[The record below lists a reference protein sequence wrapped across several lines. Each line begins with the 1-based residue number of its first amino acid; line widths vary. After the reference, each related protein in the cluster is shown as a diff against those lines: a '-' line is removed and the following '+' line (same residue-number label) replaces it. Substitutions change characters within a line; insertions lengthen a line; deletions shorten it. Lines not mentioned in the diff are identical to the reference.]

1 MSNDERRMMKN
12 MQFVNFR
19 MIAVLV
25 AFLCAVAFADDE
37 AQVTVEQDEQK
48 LVPPATSQTPQ
59 PSQPSQLSLSDTE
72 LWNEGVDAYREGD
85 YTNAVAI
92 LRPLMLS
99 KTHGARAA
107 EVVAKIAYDKA
118 REGDDS
124 ALKNL
129 EEAATAAQIALR
141 ANPDDE
147 RARRNFARAVDSLP
161 GLRETKRINDI
172 IAAAQNRDKGTMMR
186 MSRDEARQ
194 LLSESATY
202 RTNIAV
208 KAVAKADSLSAR
220 ASKLADTWIP
230 LKELVAQSIT
240 NQNEA
245 AAIMMHIDS
254 AREKTEAAAKAL
266 GDMEDGAYSTL
277 SEVEQ
282 DFSRFHKMVALPP
295 DAIAQDLIAQSNAWM
310 DVEAINANNWQQDAL
325 DYTQAFRQ
333 KFPMWAQQY
342 EQAAQADTNRPPFTA
357 EQQAEISSLS
367 TQLEKLQL
375 ECVKEVLPPKQ
386 EEAVSIIQRIIEL
399 MPPEKG
405 GGGGQSQQNQQQNQ
419 DQQQQQDQQQ
429 NQDQQNQDE
438 QQEQDLGSAPEQQE
452 EQEEQ
457 EAQEA
462 QEANEEEKSED
473 DKQVEDLLK
482 KAQERTDEHEEDKRR
497 RMRRATLPP
506 NERDW

>member
-1 MSNDERRMMKN
+1 MSVVSSFHRFIDSLANCFPATKLAGA
-12 MQFVNFR
+12 
-19 MIAVLV
+19 MI
-25 AFLCAVAFADDE
+25 CAVSLASSAFCDE
-37 AQVTVEQDEQK
+37 EPIPEAEPESSD
-48 LVPPATSQTPQ
+48 
-59 PSQPSQLSLSDTE
+59 SQLSTLNSQLSDTE
-72 LWNEGVDAYREGD
+72 LWNAGVDAYRAGD

-107 EVVAKIAYDKA
+107 EVVAKIAHDESRKG
-118 REGDDS
+118 EES

-147 RARRNFARAVDSLP
+147 RAKRNFTRAVDGLP

-172 IAAAQNRDKGTMMR
+172 IAAAQNKDKGAMMR
-186 MSRDEARQ
+186 MARDEARQ
-194 LLSESATY
+194 LLEESGTY
-202 RTNIAV
+202 RTLAAV
-208 KAVAKADSLSAR
+208 SAVAKADALSAR

-240 NQNEA
+240 NQEEA
-245 AAIMMHIDS
+245 AAIMMHIDT
-254 AREKTEAAAKAL
+254 AREKTSAAAKAL

-282 DFSRFHKMVALPP
+282 DFSRFHKMVAMPP
-295 DAIAQDLIAQSNAWM
+295 DAIAQDFIAQSNAWM
-310 DVEAINANNWQQDAL
+310 DVESINGNNWQQDAL

-375 ECVKEVLPPKQ
+375 ECVKEILPPKQ
-386 EEAVSIIQRIIEL
+386 EEAVSIIKRIMEL

-405 GGGGQSQQNQQQNQ
+405 GGGGQGQQNQQQNQ
-419 DQQQQQDQQQ
+419 NQQNQQ
-429 NQDQQNQDE
+429 NQDQQNQD
-438 QQEQDLGSAPEQQE
+438 QQQNDQEQNEDLGNAPEQQE
-452 EQEEQ
+452 EEQ
-457 EAQEA
+457 EQQAQEA
-462 QEANEEEKSED
+462 QEDEKTPD
-473 DKQVEDLLK
+473 DKEVEDLLK